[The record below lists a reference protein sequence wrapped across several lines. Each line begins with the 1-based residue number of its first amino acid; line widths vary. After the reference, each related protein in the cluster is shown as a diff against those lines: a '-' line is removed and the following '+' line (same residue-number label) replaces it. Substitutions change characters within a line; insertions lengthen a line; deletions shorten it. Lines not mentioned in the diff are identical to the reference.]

1 MNITLDELT
10 ALAKRRGFIF
20 PTSELYGGISN
31 AYDYGP
37 LGVELMLNL
46 KNAWWKYFVKN
57 RPDVVGL
64 DSQIILHPQTW
75 VASGHVSS
83 FSDPLVEDKVT
94 HERFRADHVI
104 EDWFQKHPQQDAIN
118 LEGLTLEEYAQLIK
132 DHAIKSPKGNPLT
145 EPKSFNLLFETSLGV
160 VTGQKSTVYL
170 RGETAQGIF
179 SNFKQILDTTRVQLP
194 FGIAQLGKSFRNE
207 ITQGQFIFRTF
218 EFEQAEIEYF
228 FNPETA
234 VWQELMNQWK
244 QSMWDFAT
252 EIVGLNPA
260 KLRWRRHDDKERSFY
275 SKETFDLEYE
285 FPFGF
290 KELWGIAY
298 RTDYDLKQHQQFSN
312 QKLEYTDPH
321 TGVKFIPHVIEPAL
335 GMNRLLMAVMV
346 DGYYKDEQNNRTVLK
361 LPGSL
366 APYQAAVF
374 PLVKNKPEIIDK
386 AKSIFKLLSANVPA
400 VWDDRG
406 NIGKRYFYQD
416 EIGTPFCITIDY
428 QTLEDGTVTVRH
440 RDTAAQE
447 RVAETDLIN
456 YIYTKQMEK

>member
-1 MNITLDELT
+1 
-10 ALAKRRGFIF
+10 
-20 PTSELYGGISN
+20 
-31 AYDYGP
+31 
-37 LGVELMLNL
+37 MLNL

-57 RPDVVGL
+57 RSDVVGL

-104 EDWFQKHPQQDAIN
+104 EAWFQKHPQKDAIN

-194 FGIAQLGKSFRNE
+194 FGIAQMGKSFRNE

-252 EIVGLNPA
+252 EVVGLNPPNSA
-260 KLRWRRHDDKERSFY
+260 GAAMMTKSARFILRKPLIWNMSSPSVLRS
-275 SKETFDLEYE
+275 SGALPT
-285 FPFGF
+285 
-290 KELWGIAY
+290 ELIM
-298 RTDYDLKQHQQFSN
+298 
-312 QKLEYTDPH
+312 
-321 TGVKFIPHVIEPAL
+321 I
-335 GMNRLLMAVMV
+335 
-346 DGYYKDEQNNRTVLK
+346 
-361 LPGSL
+361 
-366 APYQAAVF
+366 
-374 PLVKNKPEIIDK
+374 
-386 AKSIFKLLSANVPA
+386 
-400 VWDDRG
+400 
-406 NIGKRYFYQD
+406 
-416 EIGTPFCITIDY
+416 
-428 QTLEDGTVTVRH
+428 
-440 RDTAAQE
+440 
-447 RVAETDLIN
+447 
-456 YIYTKQMEK
+456 

>member
-10 ALAKRRGFIF
+10 ALAKRRGFVF
-20 PTSELYGGISN
+20 PTSEIYGGISN

-46 KNAWWKYFVKN
+46 KIAWWKYFVKN
-57 RPDVVGL
+57 RADVVGL

-94 HERFRADHVI
+94 HERFRADHII
-104 EDWFQKHPQQDAIN
+104 ETWFQKHPQPQAIN
-118 LEGLTLEEYAQLIK
+118 LEGLSLDEYAQIIK
-132 DHAIKSPKGNPLT
+132 DHNITSPKGNPLT

-160 VTGQKSTVYL
+160 VAGQKSTVYL

-194 FGIAQLGKSFRNE
+194 FGIAQMGKSFRNE

-228 FNPETA
+228 FNPETT

-252 EIVGLNPA
+252 EVVGLNPA

-275 SKETFDLEYE
+275 STETFDLEYE

-321 TGVKFIPHVIEPAL
+321 TGEKFVPHVIEPAL
-335 GMNRLLMAVMV
+335 GLNRLLMAVMI
-346 DGYYKDEQNNRTVLK
+346 DGYFKDEQNNRTVLK
-361 LPGSL
+361 FPTLL
-366 APYQAAVF
+366 APYTVAVF
-374 PLVKNKPEIIDK
+374 PLVKNKPEITNK
-386 AKSIFKLLSANVPA
+386 AQAIHKLVAARFAA

-440 RDTAAQE
+440 RDSASQE

-456 YIYTKQMEK
+456 YLYTKQTEK

>member
-20 PTSELYGGISN
+20 PTSEIYGGLSN

-37 LGVELMLNL
+37 LGIELMLNL

-57 RPDVVGL
+57 RPDIVGL

-83 FSDPLVEDKVT
+83 FSDPLVEDKIT
-94 HERFRADHVI
+94 HQRFRADHLI
-104 EDWFQKHPQQDAIN
+104 ETWFKDHPPTKPVN
-118 LEGLTLEEYAQLIK
+118 PEGMSLDQLAGLIK
-132 DHAIKSPKGNPLT
+132 EHNITSPADNPLT

-160 VTGQKSTVYL
+160 VAGQKSTVYL

-179 SNFKQILDTTRVQLP
+179 SNFKQVLDTTRVQLP
-194 FGIAQLGKSFRNE
+194 FGIAQMGKSFRNE
-207 ITQGQFIFRTF
+207 ITQGQFVFRTF

-228 FNPETA
+228 FNPDTES
-234 VWQELMNQWK
+234 WQELMNQWK

-252 EIVGLNPA
+252 IVIGLNPS

-285 FPFGF
+285 YPFGF

-298 RTDYDLKQHQQFSN
+298 RTDYDLHQHQQFSG

-321 TGVKFIPHVIEPAL
+321 TGQKLVPHVIEPAL
-335 GMNRLLMAVMV
+335 GLNRLLMALMI
-346 DGYYKDEQNNRTVLK
+346 DRYDQDTQNHRTVLK
-361 LPGSL
+361 FPPNL
-366 APYQAAVF
+366 APYVTAVF
-374 PLVKNKPEIIDK
+374 PLVKNKPEIVSK
-386 AKSIFKLLSANVPA
+386 AKSIYKLLALKFPS

-428 QTLEDGTVTVRH
+428 QTLEDGTVTVRY
-440 RDTAAQE
+440 RDTASQE
-447 RVAETDLIN
+447 RVAEADLLN
-456 YIYTKQMEK
+456 YLYSKLN